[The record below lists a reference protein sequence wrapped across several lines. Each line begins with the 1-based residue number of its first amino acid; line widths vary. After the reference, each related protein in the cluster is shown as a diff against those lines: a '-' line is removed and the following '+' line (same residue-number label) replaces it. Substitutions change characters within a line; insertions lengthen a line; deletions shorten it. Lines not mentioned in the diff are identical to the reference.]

1 MTTTTETRRLVETPL
16 EKIVDNPWQPR
27 MSLDPEHIAEL
38 AANIEQLGLQQPPVV
53 RPAGDEYQLAFGH
66 YRVAA
71 LRHLGRIVE
80 QLFVAD
86 LSDGQM
92 ALIALAENA
101 KRKDV
106 TPIENYRAWSR
117 VLEIEGMTIEKLAD
131 SLGLDRSTVS
141 NNLRLLRLPR
151 LVLDHVD
158 AGELSAHGAR
168 EFLCL
173 RGDDGH
179 FHEDLAKG
187 AFHAAQ
193 TRVSSAEKRAP
204 GVELLRSE
212 IGEQVR
218 HQPVSMF
225 RPLFKGYGHGADPK
239 FDVEAFKAKYGD
251 RVHVIPW
258 GNKSIEFTCA
268 VSAWLR
274 EQKQAEAAPPAKGS
288 GKGASKP
295 EASDSRSKDFGKTL
309 KQDPVF
315 KASDLPVKF
324 EKDGSVSWET
334 DLNDDVAEQLGT
346 RAKPEQLKAS
356 DFRVWLDE
364 RRLQWDDD
372 PDYHLTQ
379 GHRRRIPSYFPDLA
393 ECRNSCTIGATW
405 ARFKPTRPLYLWCL
419 NQPHFEEKVA
429 KGRAGIETKVQRKL
443 SSIDETDASMLEL
456 IAREGG
462 MAGSD
467 AYRRLLAGILLSR
480 ATFEAVRPDGIDSYE
495 ELNELSVW
503 STNVV
508 RIFQMLGHKDGPK
521 EKARGG
527 GIATNTETLKA
538 LSSEELQELVAR
550 LLLNQARNT
559 RELQTLLVSLQ
570 PAEEAPP
577 EHLRRKRTPAAAA
590 AP

>member
-1 MTTTTETRRLVETPL
+1 MTTTTETRRLVEIPL
-16 EKIVDNPWQPR
+16 DKIVDNPWQPR
-27 MSLDPEHIAEL
+27 TSLDPEHIAEL

-71 LRHLGRIVE
+71 LRQLGRTVE

-106 TPIENYRAWSR
+106 TPIENYRAWAR
-117 VLEIEGMTIEKLAD
+117 VLEIEGMTIEKLAE

-187 AFHAAQ
+187 ALHAAQ

-204 GVELLRSE
+204 GVELLRQE

-218 HQPVSMF
+218 HQPVSVL

-239 FDVEAFKAKYGD
+239 FDVDAFKAKYGD

-258 GNKSIEFTCA
+258 GSKSIEFTCA

-274 EQKQAEAAPPAKGS
+274 EQKQAEAAPAAKGS
-288 GKGASKP
+288 GKQAQAA

-315 KASDLPVKF
+315 KASDLPLKF

-334 DLNDDVAEQLGT
+334 DLDDDVAEQLGT
-346 RAKPEQLKAS
+346 RARPVELKPT
-356 DFRVWLDE
+356 DFRAQVDQ
-364 RRLQWDDD
+364 RGLQWEDD
-372 PDYHLTQ
+372 PDYYSQ
-379 GHRRRIPSYFPDLA
+379 RGHRVKVPFYFPDIE
-393 ECRNSCTIGATW
+393 ECRTRCTIGATW
-405 ARFKPTRPLYLWCL
+405 ARFKPNRPFYLWCL
-419 NQPHFEEKVA
+419 NRDHFYEKLTQGRETVVAKMARRLKVA
-429 KGRAGIETKVQRKL
+429 N
-443 SSIDETDASMLEL
+443 DTDASVLQVIDGAGAL
-456 IAREGG
+456 T
-462 MAGSD
+462 GSD
-467 AYRRLLAGILLSR
+467 AFRRLVAGVLLNAGR
-480 ATFEAVRPDGIDSYE
+480 YGALTPDGIDSYDE
-495 ELNELSVW
+495 RAEFSQL
-503 STNVV
+503 TDNVL
-508 RIFQMLGHKDGPK
+508 RIFELLGYEPDKLQPH
-521 EKARGG
+521 GG
-527 GIATNTETLKA
+527 NWPF
-538 LSSEELQELVAR
+538 QPELVAR
-550 LLLNQARNT
+550 LSSEHLQELVTRLLANEARED
-559 RELQTLLVSLQ
+559 RDLQPLIVSLQ
-570 PAEEAPP
+570 PPAEEAPP
-577 EHLRRKRTPAAAA
+577 EHMRRKRTPAAAA